1 MFTHSKMEVTNGFIS
16 FDHIFIVQKISNNSW
31 DYAQITYLEL
41 PSPIRFICTYH
52 YCTNR
57 GKKKLLQM
65 SRYKNIQN
73 GNRDK
78 RCKRLCLLSIYE
90 C

>member
-1 MFTHSKMEVTNGFIS
+1 MHKLHTLNYPLPLDLFV
-16 FDHIFIVQKISNNSW
+16 HITIARI
-31 DYAQITYLEL
+31 AA
-41 PSPIRFICTYH
+41 
-52 YCTNR
+52 
-57 GKKKLLQM
+57 KKKLLQM